1 LTQEFAKQKV
11 STTQN
16 KADKSV
22 YGDVLE
28 QASQLQQKL
37 GLEQALNVSD
47 FPELKQTDQRKS
59 LDLFTS
65 TCKDMAKAG
74 KLTVEKAK
82 VFVNIQAAFSKTI
95 SSTHHQHRNYLCTA
109 LKENGLLR
117 TTASLDNC
125 MTKPVVSSREI
136 RR

>member
-1 LTQEFAKQKV
+1 LFSHSQLTLEFARQKV

-16 KADKSV
+16 KDDKNI
-22 YGDVLE
+22 YGDILE
-28 QASQLQQKL
+28 SVSLLPQKL

-47 FPELKQTDQRKS
+47 FPELKEADQRKS

-82 VFVNIQAAFSKTI
+82 VFVNIQAAFSKVI
-95 SSTHHQHRNYLCTA
+95 SSTHHQHRNYL
-109 LKENGLLR
+109 ER
-117 TTASLDNC
+117 TN
-125 MTKPVVSSREI
+125 
-136 RR
+136 